1 MTEDMKKILI
11 VEDNPGDVYLIKEI
25 LKRYKPGVFD
35 VTSAERLDE
44 GLAILEHEALDLILL
59 DMNLPDSH
67 GMKTVIAVK
76 EKAPDVALVV
86 LTGDEDEQLGMDAV
100 KHGAQDFLVKGKV
113 PGFILVR
120 VIGYAM
126 ERQAA
131 EKKLRESELFLRST
145 LDALSA
151 HIAII
156 DERGII
162 LAVNEAWRTF
172 ARKNQGDLTKVCEG
186 SNYFAA

>member
-44 GLAILEHEALDLILL
+44 GLAILEHEEVDLILL

-67 GMKTVIAVK
+67 GIETVFSVK

-86 LTGDEDEQLGMDAV
+86 LTGDEDEQLGIDSV
-100 KHGAQDFLVKGKV
+100 KHGAQDFLVKGKFPSFV
-113 PGFILVR
+113 LVR

-131 EKKLRESELFLRST
+131 EKNFGSRNFFFGPLWMHCLHISPSLMNVESL
-145 LDALSA
+145 
-151 HIAII
+151 
-156 DERGII
+156 
-162 LAVNEAWRTF
+162 
-172 ARKNQGDLTKVCEG
+172 
-186 SNYFAA
+186 